1 MSNYQ
6 YAREAAGKALG
17 YAAAAASADG
27 AEIAALRGIGYA
39 ILALAEAVH
48 QLVPVPVEHVGPRG
62 RSQVIATDGGTV
74 TGVKQS
80 IG

>member
-48 QLVPVPVEHVGPRG
+48 QLVPVPVGPRG